1 MSELIDLIDDAEDLE
16 VGEFYL
22 VSAPQQGWE
31 VRPWILDGAI
41 VEYIGERKV
50 RIISLTGQV
59 DLAYRG
65 MTAASKFRIGGIVQ
79 ISSKGFLK
87 YRKL

>member
-1 MSELIDLIDDAEDLE
+1 MNELIDDTEGLE

-22 VSAPQQGWE
+22 VEGPSHDDKPSTWF
-31 VRPWILDGAI
+31 LHGAI
-41 VEYIGERKV
+41 VEYLGERKV
-50 RIISLTGQV
+50 KIISMV
-59 DLAYRG
+59 DNEMRNIGGSAF
-65 MTAASKFRIGGIVQ
+65 SKFRIGGTIE

>member
-1 MSELIDLIDDAEDLE
+1 MSELIDDTENLE

-22 VSAPQQGWE
+22 VSVPGNRE
-31 VRPWILDGAI
+31 TPWILDGAI
-41 VEYIGERKV
+41 VEYIGEETV
-50 RIISLTGQV
+50 RIISLIEEV

-65 MTAASKFRIGGIVQ
+65 RLALSKFRIGGIVK